1 MRRRTSI
8 GAKPCIFTLTA
19 VTAPLAAAATC
30 CFSCVERRATAVAY
44 QLLCAGDDDIILL
57 EVVRG
62 MGEALVGNHPGAAL
76 AATAR
81 KSLLPAAAESPPA
94 AAQLPTGCVR

>member
-1 MRRRTSI
+1 MQVSPLLDCIYWMAHRRSSCPI
-8 GAKPCIFTLTA
+8 YE
-19 VTAPLAAAATC
+19 PLHPPETQ
-30 CFSCVERRATAVAY
+30 
-44 QLLCAGDDDIILL
+44 QLLRAGDDEVILL

-81 KSLLPAAAESPPA
+81 KLLLPAAAEAPPA
-94 AAQLPTGCVR
+94 AAQLPAGCVR

>member
-1 MRRRTSI
+1 MLLHLCSSRAGRDSH
-8 GAKPCIFTLTA
+8 A
-19 VTAPLAAAATC
+19 VLLLLLDEHTVP
-30 CFSCVERRATAVAY
+30 VVMQ
-44 QLLCAGDDDIILL
+44 QLLRAGDDDVILL

-81 KSLLPAAAESPPA
+81 KSLLPAAVEAPPA
-94 AAQLPTGCVR
+94 AAQLSAHCIR